1 MECIPITCKT
11 ACNHVNGRFPYHW
24 DLNVY
29 RGCAHDCK
37 YCFARYS
44 HGYLEERD
52 FAGKVFIK
60 TNIAEALERQLRSP
74 KWDRSVINLGGVT
87 DSYQPC
93 EAREKRMP
101 DILRLMIKYKNPIIL
116 STKSDLILRDFDL
129 IEELSSL
136 VYVNIVSTVTVME
149 ESMREKLEPGAVS
162 SARRMEML
170 KAFGKTK
177 AHTAVHTIPLIPYL
191 TDTEENLKAVFS
203 AGKAAGV
210 EYLLTA
216 FLNLRGETRRVFLD
230 FMEKEYPTEY
240 RRLLPMYLRGGLK
253 EYRPAI
259 WERVGRMRKKYGLY
273 ADYQRIIDREIEKQ
287 QGPRQLSLFDSEK
300 EGTP

>member
-1 MECIPITCKT
+1 MKCIPITCKT

-44 HGYLEERD
+44 HGYLGEQD
-52 FAGKVFIK
+52 FSGKVFVK
-60 TNIAEALERQLRSP
+60 TNVAEALERQMHSP
-74 KWDRSVINLGGVT
+74 KWDHAVINLGGVT

-93 EAREKRMP
+93 EAQEKRMP

-136 VYVNIVSTVTVME
+136 VYVNIVATVTVME
-149 ESMREKLEPGAVS
+149 EDVREKLEPGAVS

-170 KAFGKTK
+170 KVFGKTK
-177 AHTAVHTIPLIPYL
+177 AHTAVHTMPLIPYL
-191 TDTEENLKAVFS
+191 TDTAENLEAVFF
-203 AGKAAGV
+203 AGKEAGV
-210 EYLLTA
+210 DYLLTA
-216 FLNLRGETRRVFLD
+216 FLNLRGETRNVFLD
-230 FMEKEYPTEY
+230 FMKKEYPMEY
-240 RRLLPMYLRGGLK
+240 HKLLPLYLQGGLK
-253 EYRPAI
+253 EYRPTI
-259 WERVGRMRKKYGLY
+259 LERVHRMQKKYGLY
-273 ADYQRIIDREIEKQ
+273 ADYQRMIDREMQKKQ
-287 QGPRQLSLFDSEK
+287 EPQQLSLFDPEF
-300 EGTP
+300 